1 MALEIRRKADGSLI
15 GHWFGAY
22 KDGNGKRRVVSL
34 TEPLPVKHFPGSLRE
49 TGSAIF
55 EASRARAEKELSTFQ
70 TDAREKGRADH
81 LTERLIASKTGRA
94 VEYARLADLP
104 DLWRGLERETTPGDN
119 WLAWCDTI
127 FKRFAEAV
135 PCEYLHEVTPEQAG
149 AYVADLRTR
158 YARRTANGAAHMLK
172 SAFARFMPLG
182 TANPFGSGIT
192 KRGKDTDGD
201 TVHRRPFTAQE
212 LTALIEGARADPFL
226 YPLVVCAACTGMR
239 RGDVCRLRW
248 ASVDLRAG
256 VVAVKTSKTGAAVEI
271 PIFQTLREVLETAL
285 AERVEGA
292 KYVFPEARRMIET
305 NPDGLTWRF
314 KKLVASIMA
323 DPEGVEDATE
333 AAQDSGRVDLAG
345 ILTEVCEAVQAK
357 LDGTRRE
364 RTLETL
370 RLYAAGESVRDIEK
384 RTGRARSGVSADL
397 HLAESLSGL
406 RFMPEQ
412 ARGGMKDKVSRLTR
426 LDAAGRAR
434 RASVADWHSLRT
446 TWVTLAL
453 SAGVPVELCRLVTG
467 HQTVNVVMKHYFKPQ
482 AEHLRAVL
490 GDKLPDVLTG
500 RNGAGVK
507 QIGAAGAG
515 TVADL
520 AAQLRGLSKTERRQ
534 LAKLL
539 NQEGENEDQRQNTNG
554 HFIPCV

>member
-22 KDGNGKRRVVSL
+22 KDGNGKRKITPL
-34 TEPLPVKHFPGSLRE
+34 TEPLPVKHYPGSLRDM
-49 TGSAIF
+49 GNAIF
-55 EASRARAEKELSTFQ
+55 EASRTRAEKELETFQ
-70 TDAREKGRADH
+70 TEARQQGRADH
-81 LTERLIASKTGRA
+81 LTERLIQSKTGRK
-94 VEYARLADLP
+94 VEYARLAELP
-104 DLWRGLERETTPGDN
+104 DMWRKQGRGGNQPCERHLLG
-119 WLAWCDTI
+119 CDTV

-135 PCEYLHEVTPEQAG
+135 PCEYLHEVSAEQAAVYVETLYKAFSRKTAQG
-149 AYVADLRTR
+149 AVHLLR
-158 YARRTANGAAHMLK
+158 
-172 SAFARFMPLG
+172 SAFRRFLPQG
-182 TANPFGSGIT
+182 AANPFEGGINR
-192 KRGKDTDGD
+192 KGRDSDGG
-201 TVHRRPFTAQE
+201 TVHRKPFTAGE
-212 LTALIEGARADPFL
+212 LVALFDAARADTFMF
-226 YPLVVCAACTGMR
+226 PLIVTAACSGMR
-239 RGDVCRLRW
+239 RGDVCCLKW
-248 ASVDLRAG
+248 ASVDLRTG
-256 VVAVKTSKTGAAVEI
+256 FLAVKTSKTGAGVQI
-271 PIFQTLREVLETAL
+271 PIFQTLREVLEVAL
-285 AERVEGA
+285 AEREPDAVHVWPDA
-292 KYVFPEARRMIET
+292 ARMYKA

-314 KKLVASIMA
+314 KKLVVSIMA

-345 ILTEVCEAVQAK
+345 ILTEVCEAVQVK

-364 RTLETL
+364 RVIDTVN
-370 RLYAAGESVRDIEK
+370 LYAQGVSVREIER

-482 AEHLRAVL
+482 AEHLKAVL
-490 GDKLPDVLTG
+490 GDKLPEVLTG
-500 RNGAGVK
+500 RNAAAK
-507 QIGAAGAG
+507 QITAGAG
-515 TVADL
+515 NVAGL
-520 AAQLRGLSKTERRQ
+520 AAQLQSLSAADRAQ

-539 NQEGENEDQRQNTNG
+539 KEGG
-554 HFIPCV
+554 K

>member
-1 MALEIRRKADGSLI
+1 MALEIRYGRGGELR
-15 GHWFGAY
+15 GHWYASLV
-22 KDGNGKRRVVSL
+22 DGNGKRRVIAL

-49 TGSAIF
+49 TGNAIF
-55 EASRARAEKELSTFQ
+55 EASRARAEQELAGFQ
-70 TDAREKGRADH
+70 TDARQKGRADH
-81 LTERLIASKTGRA
+81 LTERLITSKTGRA
-94 VEYARLADLP
+94 VEYVRLADLP
-104 DLWRGLERETTPGDN
+104 AKWRGLERETAPSDN

-135 PCEYLHEVTPEQAG
+135 PCEYLHEVSAEQAG

-182 TANPFGSGIT
+182 TSNPFGSGIT
-192 KRGKDTDGD
+192 KKGKDTDGD

-212 LTALIEGARADPFL
+212 LTALIEAARADPFL

-256 VVAVKTSKTGAAVEI
+256 VVAVKTAKTGAAVEI

-323 DPEGVEDATE
+323 DPEGVEDAPE
-333 AAQDSGRVDLAG
+333 GAQGGGRVDLAG
-345 ILTEVCEAVQAK
+345 ILPEVCEAVQAK
-357 LDGTRRE
+357 QDGTRRA
-364 RTLETL
+364 RTLEVL

-384 RTGRARSGVSADL
+384 RTGWARSTVSTIL
-397 HLAESLSGL
+397 HRAEDLSGL
-406 RFMPEQ
+406 RFMPESSSGEGVKNQ
-412 ARGGMKDKVSRLTR
+412 VDRLTR
-426 LDAAGRAR
+426 QGVTGGRTR
-434 RASVADWHSLRT
+434 RASVLDWHALRVS
-446 TWVTLAL
+446 WVTLAL
-453 SAGVPVELCRLVTG
+453 SAGVPMEVARLVTG
-467 HQTVNVVMKHYFKPQ
+467 HKTVEVVLRHYFKPGR
-482 AEHLRAVL
+482 EHLRAIL
-490 GDKLPDVLTG
+490 GEKLPDVLTG
-500 RNGAGVK
+500 GNGTMKALPLPDADPLAG
-507 QIGAAGAG
+507 
-515 TVADL
+515 L
-520 AAQLRGLSKTERRQ
+520 AAQLKTLTKADKAR
-534 LAKLL
+534 LARMLKA
-539 NQEGENEDQRQNTNG
+539 
-554 HFIPCV
+554 

>member
-1 MALEIRRKADGSLI
+1 MGLEIRRKADGSLI

-22 KDGNGKRRVVSL
+22 KDGNGKRKITPL
-34 TEPLPVKHFPGSLRE
+34 TEPLPVKHFPGSLRDM
-49 TGSAIF
+49 GNAIF
-55 EASRARAEKELSTFQ
+55 EASRAAALLELKNHQS
-70 TDAREKGRADH
+70 DARQKGRADH

-94 VEYARLADLP
+94 VEYVRLADLP
-104 DLWRGLERETTPGDN
+104 AKWRGLERETTPGDN

-182 TANPFGSGIT
+182 TVAPFGSGIT

-314 KKLVASIMA
+314 KKLVVSIMA

-345 ILTEVCEAVQAK
+345 ILTEVCEAVQAQ

-384 RTGRARSGVSADL
+384 RTGWARSTVSTIL
-397 HLAESLSGL
+397 HRAEDLSGL
-406 RFMPEQ
+406 RFMPEASSGEGVKNQ
-412 ARGGMKDKVSRLTR
+412 VDRLTR
-426 LDAAGRAR
+426 QGVTGGRTR
-434 RASVADWHSLRT
+434 RASVLDWHALRVS
-446 TWVTLAL
+446 WVTLAL
-453 SAGVPVELCRLVTG
+453 SAGVPMEVARLVTG
-467 HQTVNVVMKHYFKPQ
+467 HKTVEVVLRHYFKPGR
-482 AEHLRAVL
+482 EHLRAVL

-507 QIGAAGAG
+507 QIGAGQG
-515 TVADL
+515 TVAGL
-520 AAQLRGLSKTERRQ
+520 AAQLKALSKTDRAQ
-534 LAKLL
+534 LAQMLKKGG
-539 NQEGENEDQRQNTNG
+539 N
-554 HFIPCV
+554 